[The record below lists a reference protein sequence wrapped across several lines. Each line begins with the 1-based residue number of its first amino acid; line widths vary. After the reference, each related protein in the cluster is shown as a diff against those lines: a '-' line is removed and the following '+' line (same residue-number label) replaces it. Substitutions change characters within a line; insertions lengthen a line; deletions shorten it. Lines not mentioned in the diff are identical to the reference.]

1 MISETLNITLNSL
14 VWCFYAV
21 FCNLILFI
29 ILKRAFRVFLYFT
42 EQTRG
47 WVNND
52 RMLYILWSNYSFK
65 SYIVLDEWS
74 WEKRRDNMRRD
85 PHKEPLFL
93 LSPPPLDNHTHAC
106 KHTVKIKLTASGQ
119 PTQLSEY
126 LFLLS
131 TSKDIHAKHGKVY
144 GTLIEGVFLCAR
156 CDCFVCFCI
165 KLHIPTPWH
174 PHYTVWWMETPKHMW
189 KNSAIQ
195 HALVQQQACHNAT
208 TRVAATF

>member
-1 MISETLNITLNSL
+1 MISETLNIALISL
-14 VWCFYAV
+14 LWCFYGV
-21 FCNLILFI
+21 FCHLFLFI
-29 ILKRAFRVFLYFT
+29 ILKRAFRVFLYFS

-74 WEKRRDNMRRD
+74 WMKCRDNMHRD

-131 TSKDIHAKHGKVY
+131 TSKDLHAKHGKVY
-144 GTLIEGVFLCAR
+144 GTLIEGVFCAQG
-156 CDCFVCFCI
+156 VSVWLFCVFLYKI
-165 KLHIPTPWH
+165 IYTHTVTPSLYCMVDGNSQAH
-174 PHYTVWWMETPKHMW
+174 VEKQC
-189 KNSAIQ
+189 NSACIGS
-195 HALVQQQACHNAT
+195 T
-208 TRVAATF
+208 TGLS